1 MLLRM
6 RICLLMFS
14 ICFTALLAPVLSS
27 AIGPAFAQSPMTAAE
42 FEAYTTGKTL
52 YFNSEGETYG
62 AERYF
67 DKRRVEW
74 SFLDGVCQQGRWF
87 EAGRN
92 YICFVY
98 EDTVEPQCW
107 QFFKTPDGLKAQ
119 FKSAAGD
126 TEQDTLYEAQPNAA
140 PMQCHGPGVGV

>member
-1 MLLRM
+1 M
-6 RICLLMFS
+6 RSFLFIFAIWLTS
-14 ICFTALLAPVLSS
+14 ALAPAFGP

-42 FEAYTTGKTL
+42 FEAYTNGKTL
-52 YFNSEGETYG
+52 YFNNQGETYG

-87 EAGRN
+87 EAGRD

-98 EDTVEPQCW
+98 EDTVDPQC
-107 QFFKTPDGLKAQ
+107 
-119 FKSAAGD
+119 
-126 TEQDTLYEAQPNAA
+126 
-140 PMQCHGPGVGV
+140 

>member
-1 MLLRM
+1 M
-6 RICLLMFS
+6 RSFLFIFAIWLTS
-14 ICFTALLAPVLSS
+14 ALAPAFGP

-42 FEAYTTGKTL
+42 FEAYTNGKTL
-52 YFNSEGETYG
+52 YFNNQGETYG

-87 EAGRN
+87 EAGRD

-98 EDTVEPQCW
+98 
-107 QFFKTPDGLKAQ
+107 
-119 FKSAAGD
+119 
-126 TEQDTLYEAQPNAA
+126 
-140 PMQCHGPGVGV
+140 

>member
-1 MLLRM
+1 M
-6 RICLLMFS
+6 RSFLFIFAIWLTS
-14 ICFTALLAPVLSS
+14 ALAPAFGP

-42 FEAYTTGKTL
+42 FEAYTNGKTL
-52 YFNSEGETYG
+52 YFNNQGETYG

-67 DKRRVEW
+67 NKRRVEW

-87 EAGRN
+87 EAGRD

-98 EDTVEPQCW
+98 EDTVDPQCW
-107 QFFKTPDGLKAQ
+107 QFFKTPDGLRAQ
-119 FKSAAGD
+119 FKSASGE